1 MDEKKKKD
9 YSFLKANILFF
20 IFLIMGMSF
29 KALLDKFEVPNSNI
43 VIIFIPFL
51 AAMATA
57 ISYQSYL
64 KKQLSQVQRRACLYN
79 FYFMSLLF
87 KLLFLA
93 VLVLAPVFAETGDTK
108 YLVTLVESK
117 LSENPVAVSFLII
130 SFLIADF
137 IQVFLGI
144 IVGYLIAP
152 KLNKKVE
159 LLKEVEFWHPTTHF
173 VYLFAL
179 LYIGMKAILF
189 ILPEELITP
198 YLGYVFVLLAS
209 MIVVSAYQNVY
220 EILDKAASMLFKRH
234 LWLASIF
241 VDLPVL
247 IYLGLVAKNF
257 DRSSGITE
265 SQKGFIDM
273 YSGDFIYLA
282 IALVIVGNYF
292 LISLSF
298 LFVEL
303 GKKKLIKGA

>member
-1 MDEKKKKD
+1 MDEKEKKD

-29 KALLDKFEVPNSNI
+29 KALLDKYEVPFSNI
-43 VIIFIPFL
+43 VFIFIPFMAAL
-51 AAMATA
+51 ATC

-64 KKQLSQVQRRACLYN
+64 KTQLSQVQRRACLYN
-79 FYFMSLLF
+79 FYFISLLF

-108 YLVTLVESK
+108 YLVTLVENK
-117 LSENPVAVSFLII
+117 LSENPVAVSFMII
-130 SFLIADF
+130 CFLISDF

-144 IVGYLIAP
+144 IAGYLLAP
-152 KLNKKVE
+152 KVNKKIATI
-159 LLKEVEFWHPTTHF
+159 KEVEFWHPTTHF

-220 EILDKAASMLFKRH
+220 EMLDKTASILFKRH

-257 DRSSGITE
+257 DKKREITAT
-265 SQKGFIDM
+265 QQGFIDM

-298 LFVEL
+298 IFVEL
-303 GKKKLIKGA
+303 GKKKLIKGS